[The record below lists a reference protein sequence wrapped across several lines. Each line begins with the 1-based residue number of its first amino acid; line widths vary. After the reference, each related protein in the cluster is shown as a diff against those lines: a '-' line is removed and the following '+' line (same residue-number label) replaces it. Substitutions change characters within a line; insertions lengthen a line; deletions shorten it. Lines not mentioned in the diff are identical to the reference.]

1 MLLHS
6 LWSIHVSSLAYCG
19 IHCDHIRV
27 SILQYYGI
35 HGVMIAIMFMSL
47 SYSTMDIRDH
57 IRVSILWYY
66 GIHGDHILV
75 SIL

>member
-6 LWSIHVSSLAYCG
+6 LWSIHVSSLGYYG